1 MTNRCQKYQRIAF
14 KNLKILCILSLQ
26 FEIVKS
32 HFVIQSTFQNF
43 AQFHSIIIVP
53 YVELMN
59 QIEAH
64 KLFCRTGLL
73 SNLFD
78 KNLTKPAKHC
88 HQMVLYKKKLR
99 NSRKSSKL
107 RLKAFS
113 FRFFPRA
120 TYVVRSFQ

>member
-78 KNLTKPAKHC
+78 KNLTKPAKHGF
-88 HQMVLYKKKLR
+88 V
-99 NSRKSSKL
+99 
-107 RLKAFS
+107 
-113 FRFFPRA
+113 
-120 TYVVRSFQ
+120 